1 MEKRKEEM
9 AQQPIGRL
17 LLRYSAPAMIA
28 MMVNSLY
35 NLVDAIFVGQG
46 VGHLALAALAVSFPI
61 QMFILAIAQVV
72 GIGSAS
78 IISRSLGAGDQRRAE
93 RTAGTSFICVV
104 VLSILLAAV
113 GLGFLRPILRLFGA
127 TPAIMPYAVDYLSVI
142 LAGNFF
148 FAYAVSSNNLVRAEG
163 NVKVAMY
170 SMFLGAGVNIIL
182 DPIFIFGLNMGIRGA
197 AIATVIANML
207 VFVFLT
213 SYFLSGKSLLK
224 IRRSDL
230 WPDFS
235 VIPEMAGIGAS
246 SFTRVA
252 AGSLVAIV
260 LNNSIGFYG
269 DEMHLAILGVCNRL
283 LIFFLMPLFG
293 LVQGFQPILGF
304 NYGARNLDR
313 VRQSIRMATLYAT
326 LLTTFAFL
334 LMMLF
339 PTPLLKMFN
348 RDPRLIA
355 EGAFIIRIIVICLP
369 TVGFQ
374 VVGAT
379 MFQALGRVFP
389 ALFLSMSRQILFFIP
404 LVLILPLF
412 FGLPGIWIAIPVS
425 DALAALVTF
434 GWVLL
439 EWKRLERREPA
450 ELPFT
455 ETVSLPD

>member
-1 MEKRKEEM
+1 MEKRKQEM
-9 AQQPIGRL
+9 AEQSIGRL
-17 LLRYSAPAMIA
+17 LLRYSAPAMVA

-93 RTAGTSFICVV
+93 RVAGNSFICVV

-127 TPAIMPYAVDYLSVI
+127 TPAIMPFAVDYLSVI

-148 FAYAVSSNNLVRAEG
+148 FAYAVSSNNLVRSEG

-170 SMFLGAGVNIIL
+170 SMFLGAGTNIIL

-197 AIATVIANML
+197 AIATVLANFL
-207 VFVFLT
+207 VFLFL
-213 SYFLSGKSLLK
+213 SVYFLRGKSLLK
-224 IRRSDL
+224 IRRGDL
-230 WPDFS
+230 RPDFGI
-235 VIPEMAGIGAS
+235 IPEMAGIGAS

-283 LIFFLMPLFG
+283 LIFFLMPVFG

-304 NYGARNLDR
+304 NYGAHNLDR
-313 VRQSIRMATLYAT
+313 VRQSIRLASLYAT
-326 LLTTFAFL
+326 SLTTFAFL

-339 PTPLLKMFN
+339 PTPLLSMFN
-348 RDPRLIA
+348 RDPRLLE
-355 EGAFIIRIIVICLP
+355 EGAVIIRIVVICLW

-379 MFQALGRVFP
+379 MFQALGRVMP
-389 ALFLSMSRQILFFIP
+389 ALVLSMSRQILFFIP
-404 LVLILPLF
+404 LVLLLPLVL
-412 FGLPGIWIAIPVS
+412 GLPGIWIAIPVS
-425 DALAALVTF
+425 DALAALVTL

-439 EWKRLERREPA
+439 ELSRLDK
-450 ELPFT
+450 
-455 ETVSLPD
+455 SLPVDTALNEAVPLQD